1 MTTKYLL
8 AGKQKACYHVDVQK
22 KLRVLMIGWELPP
35 HNSGGLGTACAQ
47 MAQALTAD
55 GCELKFTLPY
65 ITNDYPD
72 GIEVVDCHSESWADF
87 FPEYQNTRPPFSAYS
102 PVIAISDSD
111 DDTPLPPPGSW
122 MEDRVEEYARQV
134 YAYALAHLDEFDL
147 VHAHDWMT
155 IPAAIMIK
163 QKLGKPFVAH
173 FHSTEYDRS
182 GSIDRSTYIG
192 RCETAGMR
200 LADRVLA
207 VSYYTKRVLVE
218 QYQVDPCKIDVVH
231 NGVVRFLQN
240 VSGQEKV
247 FAQGRP
253 VVVFMGRLTMQ
264 KGPDYFIR
272 LAEKLMTQRPNI
284 LFIVSGMGDMY
295 QHLLL
300 STASKS
306 LSANLLFSG
315 FVRGGAQQAILRRA
329 DVFVMPS
336 VSEPFGLSAAE
347 AAMNHTP
354 VIASKNS
361 GVVEVM
367 TGSPQFDFWDVD
379 AMAAEVLHLLDD
391 HEYRQRVVDDQLSK
405 LDHNTWKK
413 SAHKIEK
420 IYRRVSASEAAKKPR
435 RQVRAKRKGNTTHA

>member
-1 MTTKYLL
+1 
-8 AGKQKACYHVDVQK
+8 
-22 KLRVLMIGWELPP
+22 MIGWELPP

-47 MAQALTAD
+47 MAQALHAD
-55 GCELKFTLPY
+55 GVRLKFTLPY
-65 ITNDYPD
+65 IARDVPE
-72 GIEVVDCHSESWADF
+72 GIDVVDCNNASWADYL
-87 FPEYQNTRPPFSAYS
+87 PEYNNSRPPFQAYAS
-102 PVIAISDSD
+102 SGADRVDGE
-111 DDTPLPPPGSW
+111 TVLPHPGSW
-122 MEDRVEEYARQV
+122 MEDRVEEYADKV
-134 YAYALAHLDEFDL
+134 FAYALAHFDEFDV
-147 VHAHDWMT
+147 VHAHDWMSM
-155 IPAAIMIK
+155 PAAIRIK
-163 QKLGKPFVAH
+163 EKLGKPYIAH
-173 FHSTEYDRS
+173 IHSTEYDRS
-182 GSIDRSTYIG
+182 GSADLYTYIG
-192 RCETAGMR
+192 QCEVTGMR

-218 QYQVDPCKIDVVH
+218 HYGIDPCKIDVVH
-231 NGVVRFLQN
+231 NGVVRFLQKLD
-240 VSGQEKV
+240 GGERI

-253 VVVFMGRLTMQ
+253 IVVFMGRLTGQ

-272 LAEKLMTQRPNI
+272 LAEKLMDERPDI

-347 AAMNHTP
+347 AAMAQTP

-367 TGSPQFDFWDVD
+367 TGSPKFDFWDVD
-379 AMAAEVLHLLDD
+379 AMAAEVLHLINDPG
-391 HEYRQRVVDDQLSK
+391 YRQAVVDDQLAH
-405 LDHNTWKK
+405 LGQNTWQK
-413 SAHKIEK
+413 SAAKIEK
-420 IYRRVSASEAAKKPR
+420 VYKKVASTAKKSPAKR
-435 RQVRAKRKGNTTHA
+435 RVRAKKKAR